1 LTKCRGRRPNPDPKP
16 KDHNPCDRIVERYA
30 AQKPILLL
38 VLLLKRH
45 AEFEGFSVE
54 VESTKLPAP
63 DRRSGTAWLAVLE
76 TEVSQVGCKRETN

>member
-1 LTKCRGRRPNPDPKP
+1 
-16 KDHNPCDRIVERYA
+16 
-30 AQKPILLL
+30 